1 MQKKLD
7 IKGMTG
13 TVLRGG
19 YAQALLSV
27 PDETVAYAKLCGEVR
42 DTGLQAAVET
52 KSYDPVYIQTI
63 ENELCEEG
71 EQEG

>member
-19 YAQALLSV
+19 GAQALLSV
-27 PDETVAYAKLCGEVR
+27 PDEAVAYVKLCGEVR
-42 DTGLQAAVET
+42 DTALQAAVET

-63 ENELCEEG
+63 ENELCDEG

>member
-19 YAQALLSV
+19 DAQALLSV
-27 PDETVAYAKLCGEVR
+27 RTRP
-42 DTGLQAAVET
+42 
-52 KSYDPVYIQTI
+52 SPM
-63 ENELCEEG
+63 
-71 EQEG
+71 

>member
-1 MQKKLD
+1 MPRHCSLCR
-7 IKGMTG
+7 T
-13 TVLRGG
+13 RP
-19 YAQALLSV
+19 S
-27 PDETVAYAKLCGEVR
+27 PCGEVR

-63 ENELCEEG
+63 ENELCDEG